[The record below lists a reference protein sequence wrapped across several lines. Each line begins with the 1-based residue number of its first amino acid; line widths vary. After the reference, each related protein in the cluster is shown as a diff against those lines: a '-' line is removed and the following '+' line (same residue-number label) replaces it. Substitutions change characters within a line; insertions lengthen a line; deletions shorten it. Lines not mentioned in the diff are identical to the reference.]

1 MRISD
6 LIASLQRT
14 MATMGDLEVDATV
27 SVVMI
32 EPVLDEP
39 EPANVFTD
47 EMQSQVYVSAHT
59 CNAQQLQAAK
69 LMLAALQEALP
80 FVCAAEEPWS
90 LQDRRTRLAQWR
102 KLKDVIEAAKQA
114 GIE

>member
-32 EPVLDEP
+32 EPVLDEMEVVASTVQP
-39 EPANVFTD
+39 ED
-47 EMQSQVYVSAHT
+47 E
-59 CNAQQLQAAK
+59 
-69 LMLAALQEALP
+69 ED
-80 FVCAAEEPWS
+80 E
-90 LQDRRTRLAQWR
+90 
-102 KLKDVIEAAKQA
+102 
-114 GIE
+114 